1 MFLNDQHITEEI
13 KREIKKFLEK
23 NDNEN
28 MTTQNMTWS
37 ESSSKREIYINTI
50 LPQAT
55 KETSSRQPS
64 VTPKTTGKRRT
75 KNTQN

>member
-1 MFLNDQHITEEI
+1 M
-13 KREIKKFLEK
+13 KMK
-23 NDNEN
+23 
-28 MTTQNMTWS
+28 TQQLKTCEMQQN
-37 ESSSKREIYINTI
+37 SSKREVYSKTI

-75 KNTQN
+75 KNTQNQYKERSHKHLNRNK

>member
-1 MFLNDQHITEEI
+1 M
-13 KREIKKFLEK
+13 KMK
-23 NDNEN
+23 
-28 MTTQNMTWS
+28 TQQLKTCEMQQN
-37 ESSSKREIYINTI
+37 SSKREVYSKTI